1 MIPRHGRRFNR
12 SGWLDGLSHV
22 TATQS
27 NVSIIG
33 IGDDGLE
40 GLTESVRR
48 LILESDL
55 VVGNERVLAL
65 ASATKAERLVL
76 GADVEAAAD
85 RIAEHQ
91 GRVAVLVSGDPLFYG
106 LARYLCERVGQD
118 RCEIVPHVSSMQ
130 LAFARVKESWDD
142 AYLTNL
148 ANHSLDAVVERI
160 RTAEKVGVFTTEE
173 HGPDEIAA
181 ALLKRRI
188 DYFTAYVCENLGARN
203 ERVTRG
209 SLAEIAA
216 QKFDPLNVLILVRS
230 ANVPDR
236 PRDPSVRSLFGN
248 PDETFVQS
256 KPKQGLLTTAEV
268 RAVALAQM
276 SLDPESVVWDVGAGS
291 GSVSVEAAQLA
302 PSGEVFAIE
311 QDAEDVELIRENAD
325 RFGVTNV
332 TPVIGRAP
340 EVWADLPDPDAVF
353 MEGSGRE
360 IVRLAELAFARLK
373 PGGRLVCSIASIEAL
388 HEVRTALAGLTSQ
401 VSVWMINISRGTDQL
416 ERLRFEA
423 LDPRFLIAAAK

>member
-1 MIPRHGRRFNR
+1 MSANR
-12 SGWLDGLSHV
+12 
-22 TATQS
+22 A

-33 IGDDGLE
+33 IGDDGLDGAPE
-40 GLTESVRR
+40 TVRR
-48 LILESDL
+48 MISEADL
-55 VVGNERVLAL
+55 LVGNERVLSL
-65 ASATKAERLVL
+65 VPKGITERVVL

-85 RIAEHQ
+85 RIAAER

-106 LARYLCERVGQD
+106 LARYLCERVGTE

-148 ANHSLDAVVERI
+148 ANHTLDAVVERI
-160 RTAEKVGVFTTEE
+160 RTADKVGLFTTEAD
-173 HGPDEIAA
+173 GPDAVA
-181 ALLKRRI
+181 RALVKRRI

-209 SLAEIAA
+209 TVAEIAG
-216 QKFDPLNVLILVRS
+216 QQFDPLNVMILIR
-230 ANVPDR
+230 AGDAPDR
-236 PRDPSVRSLFGN
+236 PRDAAVRSLFGN
-248 PDETFVQS
+248 ADETFIQS
-256 KPKQGLLTTAEV
+256 KPKHGLLTTAEV

-276 SLDPESVVWDVGAGS
+276 ALTARSITWDVGAGS
-291 GSVSVEAAQLA
+291 GSVSVEAAQLSPA
-302 PSGEVFAIE
+302 GEVYAIE
-311 QDAEDVELIRENAD
+311 QDAEDAELIRENAA

-332 TPVIGRAP
+332 TPVVGRAP

-373 PGGRLVCSIASIEAL
+373 PGGKLVASIASIEAL
-388 HEVRTALAGLTSQ
+388 HEVRSALVTLTSN
-401 VSVWMINISRGTDQL
+401 VNVWMINISRGTDQL
-416 ERLRFEA
+416 QRLRFDA
-423 LDPRFLIAAAK
+423 LNPAFLVAATKK

>member
-1 MIPRHGRRFNR
+1 MI
-12 SGWLDGLSHV
+12 SQ
-22 TATQS
+22 A
-27 NVSIIG
+27 
-33 IGDDGLE
+33 
-40 GLTESVRR
+40 
-48 LILESDL
+48 DL
-55 VVGNERVLAL
+55 LVGNERVLSL
-65 ASATKAERLVL
+65 APHSSAARLVL

-85 RIAEHQ
+85 RIADTR

-106 LARYLCERVGQD
+106 LARYLCERVGQE
-118 RCEIVPHVSSMQ
+118 RCEIIPHVSSMQ

-148 ANHSLDAVVERI
+148 ANHSIDAVVERI

-173 HGPDEIAA
+173 HGPEKVAA

-209 SLAEIAA
+209 SLAEIAV
-216 QKFDPLNVLILVRS
+216 QQFDPLNVMILVRS
-230 ANVPDR
+230 VDVPDQ
-236 PRDPSVRSLFGN
+236 PRDPAVRSLFGN
-248 PDETFVQS
+248 PDETFIQS

-276 SLDPESVVWDVGAGS
+276 ALGAQSIVWDVGAGS
-291 GSVSVEAAQLA
+291 GSVSVEAAQITPA
-302 PSGEVFAIE
+302 GQVFAIE
-311 QDAEDVELIRENAD
+311 QDAEDAELIRDNAN
-325 RFGVTNV
+325 RFGVVNV

-340 EVWADLPDPDAVF
+340 EVWTDLPDPDAVF

-373 PGGRLVCSIASIEAL
+373 PGGRLVGSIASIEAL
-388 HEVRTALAGLTSQ
+388 HEVRTALVALTSD
-401 VSVWMINISRGTDQL
+401 VNVWMLNVARGTDQL

-423 LDPRFLIAAAK
+423 LDPRFLIAASKM